1 MNIFL
6 VEDSPS
12 IRRLLVRRL
21 DSMTGMRVVGEA
33 TGEAQALAL
42 IEWTHP
48 DMVLLDL
55 SLASGS
61 GLQVLGQLRKSGFK
75 GRVAVLT
82 SQALDAYRDACLDA
96 GADAFYDKAS
106 GLETLFNDLAEMVDT
121 LVQPEVGVQP
131 SLLLRDGLTG
141 LFDEAA
147 LFERLDQA
155 VSKAQ
160 RSGDN
165 LAVYVLRLEGV
176 RQLVSEHGAEL
187 VEALI
192 TLAAERL
199 NTVSDKAEIV
209 ARRSED
215 CFTLVLTRL
224 DGPGHAATFALH
236 LGDLMSAPYEL
247 EGVQYQLPVGLGLAL
262 FPADAV
268 SPRGLLTLA
277 EATAFGALQ
286 EA

>member
-21 DSMTGMRVVGEA
+21 DSMNGMRVVGEA
-33 TGEAQALAL
+33 GGEAQALAL
-42 IEWTHP
+42 IAWTRP
-48 DMVLLDL
+48 DLVLLDL

-61 GLQVLGQLRKSGFK
+61 GLQVLGQLRQSGFK

-82 SQALDAYRDACLDA
+82 SQALDAYRDACMQA

-106 GLETLFNDLAEMVDT
+106 GLETLFNDLAEMVDAVVRPDAGT
-121 LVQPEVGVQP
+121 QP
-131 SLLLRDGLTG
+131 SLLLRDGLTS
-141 LFDEAA
+141 LFNEAA
-147 LFERLDQA
+147 PFERLDQA
-155 VSKAQ
+155 VRLAQ
-160 RSGDN
+160 HSGDD
-165 LAVYVLRLEGV
+165 LAVYVLRLEGIH
-176 RQLVSEHGAEL
+176 RLMSSHG
-187 VEALI
+187 EALVDELI
-192 TLAAERL
+192 SQAALRL
-199 NTVSDKAEIV
+199 RHVSDQADIV
-209 ARRSED
+209 ARRAED

-224 DGPGHAATFALH
+224 DGPGQAASFALQ
-236 LGDLMSAPYEL
+236 LGELMAAPYEL
-247 EGVQYQLPVGLGLAL
+247 AGHRYQLAVGLGLAL

-286 EA
+286 DA